1 MVDRYYGH
9 WSVDAQTFTSKTLA
23 NYFASTSGKS
33 VKWIFHNDV
42 WTNFINTKRHTLGV
56 VPLNDLYRQRALQL
70 RDKYDYLI
78 LNYSGGADSH
88 NILMTFLNNNIKLD
102 EICTHRSERIDSKL
116 YTPNT
121 NIKTAE
127 NLFSEWDYVT
137 KPTLDWVA
145 KYHPEIKISVA
156 DPFDKSSEIMYNDNT
171 FEQGVSFTG
180 AFDLRRLATYSPT
193 IDLLAG
199 SNTQVAHIYGIDK
212 PTILIKNNKCYM
224 YFSDTIVAQCNY
236 SALDKAEVELFYYS
250 KDMPELPFEQAY
262 RVYQYYLANKEL
274 QYRIDVDKCGRIDE
288 YKIKDLDKV
297 SISVLYTTW
306 DWNKFQAIKPG
317 PFSTAGRSRDT
328 YYVSHSELKEILEPW
343 RYHFNNWYNSLSEN
357 VLAYDTNMQGAYIN
371 QYYYLGD
378 MSDCTAK

>member
-1 MVDRYYGH
+1 V
-9 WSVDAQTFTSKTLA
+9 WS
-23 NYFASTSGKS
+23 
-33 VKWIFHNDV
+33 
-42 WTNFINTKRHTLGV
+42 NFIETKRHTLGL
-56 VPLNDLYRQRALQL
+56 VPLDDLYKQRALQL

-137 KPTLDWVA
+137 KPSLDWVN
-145 KYHPEIKISVA
+145 KYHPEIKISIV
-156 DPFDKSSEIMYNDNT
+156 DPFDKSSDIIYNDST
-171 FEQGVSFTG
+171 FEQGVSFVG

-199 SNTQVAHIYGIDK
+199 SNKKVAHIYGMDK
-212 PTILIKNNKCYM
+212 PTILIKNEKCYM
-224 YFSDTIVAQCNY
+224 YFADTVVAQCNY
-236 SALDKAEVELFYYS
+236 SSLDKAEVELFYYS

-262 RVYQYYLANKEL
+262 RVYQYYFENKQLQHRIDIHKSGKRFDQYQLKEL
-274 QYRIDVDKCGRIDE
+274 DA
-288 YKIKDLDKV
+288 V

-306 DWNKFQAIKPG
+306 DWNKFQTFKPG
-317 PFSTAGRSRDT
+317 PFLTAGRSRDI
-328 YYVSHSELKEILEPW
+328 YYTSHPELKDIVDSW
-343 RYHFNNWYNSLSEN
+343 SYHFNNWYNSLSEN
-357 VLAYDTNMQGAYIN
+357 VLGHDKNMQGAYIN
-371 QYYYLGD
+371 QLYYLGD
-378 MSDCTAK
+378 MT